1 MGLSYKVNV
10 DATLFVDVRGSG
22 FGVVVRNEWA
32 EVMASL
38 TARGPPIQ
46 DNEEAE
52 VLAYQKVLE
61 FAVDASFMDVVLEGD
76 NWSVMRSIS
85 TGSANCSRLGH
96 IYEDIRCLA
105 TGLRSFSVNFV
116 KLSANTVAQSL
127 ARFARNVDDELI
139 WLEESPPLTP
149 SYPFVRKG
157 VSLCFTTRFI

>member
-10 DATLFVDVRGSG
+10 DATLFVDVRASG

-32 EVMASL
+32 EVKASL

-76 NWSVMRSIS
+76 NRSVMRSIS
-85 TGSANCSRLGH
+85 TGSANCS
-96 IYEDIRCLA
+96 
-105 TGLRSFSVNFV
+105 
-116 KLSANTVAQSL
+116 
-127 ARFARNVDDELI
+127 
-139 WLEESPPLTP
+139 
-149 SYPFVRKG
+149 
-157 VSLCFTTRFI
+157 